1 MFYKDRA
8 NLMQIQNNL
17 FLLTKLPKHDPK
29 HELPKYIYL
38 TSQVPVRQSHGN
50 MKSKTLTNQKH

>member
-8 NLMQIQNNL
+8 NLMLIQNNL
-17 FLLTKLPKHDPK
+17 CLLTKLRKHDPK
-29 HELPKYIYL
+29 HKLPKYIYL
-38 TSQVPVRQSHGN
+38 TSQVAVRQSHGN

>member
-1 MFYKDRA
+1 M
-8 NLMQIQNNL
+8 LIQNNL